1 MCRPSFSI
9 PVKILKVPPHSE
21 ITPIL
26 SSFQSLCFACCL
38 RRCWHGGLVFA
49 PAHHPAPAR
58 RRRAAACSATAPA
71 WLSCPKSFRVR
82 PPPSTWT
89 KTGSSSCQKGPLV
102 LCPPSSLSLWTTT
115 TSPSLPQE
123 PLRFAECSAEGFC
136 NQKYKH
142 VTNRYIYIYKNCLND
157 HVRKPMNM
165 QKYKKNLQ
173 FQALLYLY

>member
-1 MCRPSFSI
+1 M
-9 PVKILKVPPHSE
+9 
-21 ITPIL
+21 
-26 SSFQSLCFACCL
+26 
-38 RRCWHGGLVFA
+38 FA

-157 HVRKPMNM
+157 HVRKPINM